1 MLFIVISVKF
11 SYEMVGASLLY
22 NDGSI
27 GFVYET
33 KDRPLQIDVYSVVL
47 SARAATPIFAEK

>member
-22 NDGSI
+22 DGRI

-33 KDRPLQIDVYSVVL
+33 KDRFLHTDVYSIAS
-47 SARAATPIFAEK
+47 SASAATFIFAEK